1 MPSPTRVDLENAA
14 IEFFRS
20 LEGELNQP
28 RGFHPDNLAAEV
40 DFNLEESRH
49 RIGVLDQQLIGND
62 FDPSTHK
69 RAEALLEGL
78 ALDLNALQPEQRL
91 LVLQLAARAEREQ
104 LLKLIHLLSAPI
116 QEYKATDPLFASKM
130 GGSAQLAPHPPAP
143 SDGLSLAKVGA
154 AFRLHVKAK
163 KLGASH
169 QNELARALKWFQE
182 CVGSE
187 RPLTSVTKAEL
198 RNFRND
204 LTRLRAD
211 LQGST
216 LSFKDRL
223 TSSPESQIKSV
234 TAKRYWQSVKA
245 FFAWSTDEGHL
256 TENHAA
262 SLKIEAKKG
271 EVKRTPETFSKDELH
286 ALFQSP
292 LYAGYLSETRL
303 MQPGDCRTR
312 EGHWWA
318 AVLLLYTGLRAGEL
332 SQLLPCDF
340 KFDHDVPHLKVCKED
355 GAGAVVKVVKSS
367 SSIRDVPLHPALLT
381 LGLRQFVER
390 RAKQRPKDR
399 TFRDFHLGV
408 HGRTSDGMTKFWGRY
423 IKQFGLWKPGRAT
436 HVWRHTFTACLRA
449 NDASDEDIGALLGHS
464 SQSVTGGY
472 GGAFPLA
479 RKAKTLDR
487 IDYGFDVVLALGG
500 PYDGQIH
507 QA

>member
-1 MPSPTRVDLENAA
+1 MPSPTRVDLEGAA

-20 LEGELNQP
+20 LEAELNQP
-28 RGFHPDNLAAEV
+28 RRFHPDNLAAEV

-49 RIGVLDQQLIGND
+49 RIGVLDEQLIGND
-62 FDPSTHK
+62 FDLSTHK

-78 ALDLNALQPEQRL
+78 AIELNALQPEQRQ

-104 LLKLIHLLSAPI
+104 LLKLIHLLSVPI
-116 QEYKATDPLFASKM
+116 QEYRATDALFASTE
-130 GGSAQLAPHPPAP
+130 ADNAPFAPNPPFP
-143 SDGLSLAKVGA
+143 GEGLSLGKVGA
-154 AFRLHVKAK
+154 AFQLHVKAK

-169 QNELARALKWFQE
+169 QNELARALKWFEE

-187 RPLTSVTKAEL
+187 RSLTSVTKAEL

-204 LTRLRAD
+204 LERLRAN

-223 TSSPESQIKSV
+223 TNSPENQIKSV

-245 FFAWSTDEGHL
+245 FFAWATDEGHL
-256 TENHAA
+256 EDNPSAT
-262 SLKIEAKKG
+262 LKIEAKKG
-271 EVKRTPETFSKDELH
+271 EAKRTPEPFSQDELQ

-292 LYAGYLSETRL
+292 LYAGYLSESRL
-303 MQPGDCRTR
+303 MQPGNCRKR

-332 SQLLPCDF
+332 SQLLPSDF
-340 KFDHDVPHLKVCKED
+340 KFEHDVPHLKVRELD
-355 GAGAVVKVVKSS
+355 DNGAKIKVTKTGSS
-367 SSIRDVPLHPALLT
+367 VRDVPLHPALLT

-390 RAKQRPKDR
+390 RAKLRPKDR
-399 TFRDFHLGV
+399 TFRDFNLGV

-423 IKQFGLWKPGRAT
+423 LKKFGVWKPGRAT
-436 HVWRHTFTACLRA
+436 HVWRHTFAACLRA
-449 NDASDEDIGALLGHS
+449 NDVAEEDIGALLGHS
-464 SQSVTGGY
+464 PQSVTGGY

-479 RKAKTLDR
+479 RKVKNLER
-487 IDYGFDVVLALGG
+487 LDYGFDLVEEVGG
-500 PYDGQIH
+500 SFDAKLH
-507 QA
+507 